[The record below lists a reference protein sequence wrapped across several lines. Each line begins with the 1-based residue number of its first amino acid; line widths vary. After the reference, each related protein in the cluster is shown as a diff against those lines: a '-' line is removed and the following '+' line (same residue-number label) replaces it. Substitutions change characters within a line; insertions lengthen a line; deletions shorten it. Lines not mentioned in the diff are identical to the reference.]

1 MPGETLDRTVIDSY
15 TSYEVVNH
23 LQITSYFLAKSGDQ
37 EETMSEHAQAQGEQ
51 GSVTLTIPAEKFN
64 EKTRLVLDLAR
75 EEARAMCHNYV
86 GTEHLLLGLLREGE
100 SIAYHVLHNMGVELE
115 ATRRAIVFIVGQGPV
130 EVVGEIGLTPRAVA
144 VTTLAFNEAG
154 HLRQEKIAP
163 EHLLLGLTREGEGIA
178 AGLLRTFGA
187 TLEKVR
193 AQTFQAIAL
202 ASGGK
207 AAEQSSPKSNV
218 VTCRIDG
225 RDLDAVDALI
235 EAGIRS
241 TRSDAAAWLIHPGI
255 EEKRPLFE
263 KVYGTVAEIRR
274 LRGVAQSLAQEVAEC
289 GNAPVESTEE
299 KSQQGDSDGLLGIH
313 TRYCFN
319 C

>member
-1 MPGETLDRTVIDSY
+1 
-15 TSYEVVNH
+15 
-23 LQITSYFLAKSGDQ
+23 
-37 EETMSEHAQAQGEQ
+37 MSEHSQKKDEQ
-51 GSVTLTIPAEKFN
+51 GSVTLTIPAEKFT
-64 EKTRLVLDLAR
+64 EKTRIVLDLAR
-75 EEARAMCHNYV
+75 DEARELHHNYV

-100 SIAYHVLHNMGVELE
+100 SIAYNILHSLGIELE
-115 ATRRAIVFIVGQGPV
+115 AVRRAVTFIVGPGKEAV
-130 EVVGEIGLTPRAVA
+130 IGEIGLTPRAVA
-144 VTTLAFNEAG
+144 ATTLAFNEAG

-178 AGLLRTFGA
+178 VGLMRAFGT

-207 AAEQSSPKSNV
+207 TTEAEQSSPKSNV

-241 TRSDAAAWLIHPGI
+241 TRSDAAAWLIHAGI
-255 EEKRPLFE
+255 EANRPLFE

-274 LRGVAQSLAQEVAEC
+274 LRVVAQSLAQEVSGSGEGAT
-289 GNAPVESTEE
+289 ESTE
-299 KSQQGDSDGLLGIH
+299 KQSQ
-313 TRYCFN
+313 
-319 C
+319 

>member
-1 MPGETLDRTVIDSY
+1 
-15 TSYEVVNH
+15 
-23 LQITSYFLAKSGDQ
+23 
-37 EETMSEHAQAQGEQ
+37 MSEHAQTQGEQ
-51 GSVTLTIPAEKFN
+51 GSVTLTIPAEKFT
-64 EKTRLVLDLAR
+64 EKTRLVLDLAQ
-75 EEARAMCHNYV
+75 EEARELHHNYV

-100 SIAYHVLHNMGVELE
+100 SIAYNVLHSLGIELE
-115 ATRRAIVFIVGQGPV
+115 AVRRAITFIVGPGKEAV
-130 EVVGEIGLTPRAVA
+130 IGEIGLTPRAVA
-144 VTTLAFNEAG
+144 ATTLAFNEAG

-178 AGLLRTFGA
+178 AGLLRAFGT

-202 ASGGK
+202 ASGEK
-207 AAEQSSPKSNV
+207 AAEQPPPKSNV

-241 TRSDAAAWLIHPGI
+241 TRSDAAAWLIHAGI
-255 EEKRPLFE
+255 EANRPLFE

-274 LRGVAQSLAQEVAEC
+274 LRGVAQSLALEVAES
-289 GNAPVESTEE
+289 GEVSAESTDE
-299 KSQQGDSDGLLGIH
+299 KA
-313 TRYCFN
+313 
-319 C
+319 

>member
-1 MPGETLDRTVIDSY
+1 LFFSKTPKDR
-15 TSYEVVNH
+15 
-23 LQITSYFLAKSGDQ
+23 
-37 EETMSEHAQAQGEQ
+37 EETMNQHTHPQGEQ
-51 GSVTLTIPAEKFN
+51 GSVTLTIPAEKFT
-64 EKTRLVLDLAR
+64 EETRLVLDLAQ
-75 EEARAMCHNYV
+75 EEARELRHNYV
-86 GTEHLLLGLLREGE
+86 GTEHLLLGLLREGK
-100 SIAYHVLHNMGVELE
+100 SIASNVLHGLGIELE
-115 ATRRAIVFIVGQGPV
+115 AVRRAVTFIVGPGKEAV
-130 EVVGEIGLTPRAVA
+130 IGEIGLTPRAVA
-144 VTTLAFNEAG
+144 ATTLAFNEAG

-178 AGLLRTFGA
+178 VGLMRAFGT

-207 AAEQSSPKSNV
+207 AAEQSEQPPLKSNV

-241 TRSDAAAWLIHPGI
+241 TRSDAVAWLIHAGI
-255 EEKRPLFE
+255 EANRPLFE

-274 LRGVAQSLAQEVAEC
+274 LRVVAQSLAQEVAGGGEVE
-289 GNAPVESTEE
+289 AESTEE
-299 KSQQGDSDGLLGIH
+299 QSQ
-313 TRYCFN
+313 
-319 C
+319 